1 MKTTV
6 KLSVLV
12 GLVLLALCLSL
23 AACERTPAQSGEQSS
38 EQTPAQSG
46 EQSSDQGEATGEIA
60 FALNEAGDGYVVT
73 GIGTFTGTE
82 LVIPSTY
89 EGLPVVEIAQEAF
102 KDCTQLTSVIF
113 PATIEQ
119 YIQVGDYAFAG
130 CTGLT
135 QITFPATAESYVK
148 IRLLS
153 LHDYAFAGCTGLTQV
168 TITATCNL
176 YDHVF
181 EGCTGL
187 ESATIHSSYGDTYLF
202 TNCTKLK
209 HVEFGQDVL
218 VDLYGLGHIEWSVDD
233 PDVVPEGAKG
243 VSSKQQ
249 YDENGEALYDEN
261 GEPIVE
267 YYAWAYL
274 PLESVKGGIIGSYS
288 YLSRYPN
295 LNSGNMTDYTLAEGC
310 QMIDGVMFATE
321 YDYDT
326 EQENVVAFWIDPLVE
341 SLDFVKL
348 SGIGEIDRYLLPN
361 CVNLTSITI
370 DSTAS
375 NFLSNI
381 PKLSLTDINFAGSIF
396 DWADKIGTYYGDS
409 CAIHCTDGDIS
420 KELGAALSCTYSIT
434 YYQMLYDMYAPFL
447 EDVEILEEYRVNYD
461 AVLAKKTAEEYES
474 YAEYANAAKGSE
486 EYELYQE
493 YLAYRTVNS
502 RFNTTRYRRLN
513 DLLAMYRYYKGIEE
527 SSIDVE
533 AAIRDFKNV
542 HLPLLESTFSCT
554 VEYEPGKEGDLT
566 AVTNANRGQLP
577 DTLRN
582 LVRIFAKLSDP
593 NCPKTPAEAKALYE
607 QAVAAM
613 IEPGYITQEELNE
626 RLPSVE

>member
-6 KLSVLV
+6 KLSLLT
-12 GLVLLALCLSL
+12 GLMLLVLCLCL
-23 AACERTPAQSGEQSS
+23 AACGQDPSTDEGQTTGQDAEQMLGEL
-38 EQTPAQSG
+38 AYV
-46 EQSSDQGEATGEIA
+46 
-60 FALNEAGDGYVVT
+60 LNEAGDGYVVT
-73 GIGTFTGTE
+73 GIATFTGTE

-102 KDCTQLTSVIF
+102 KDCTQLTSV
-113 PATIEQ
+113 
-119 YIQVGDYAFAG
+119 
-130 CTGLT
+130 
-135 QITFPATAESYVK
+135 TFPAAIEHYIWVG
-148 IRLLS
+148 
-153 LHDYAFAGCTGLTQV
+153 DYAFAGCTGLTQV
-168 TITATCNL
+168 TIPATCRL
-176 YDHVF
+176 YNRVF

-187 ESATIHSSYGDTYLF
+187 ESATIHSSYWGFQQF

-209 HVEFGQDVL
+209 HVEFGQDVS
-218 VDLYGLGHIEWSVDD
+218 VNLYSLGHIKWSVDD
-233 PDVVPEGAKG
+233 PNVVPEGAEY
-243 VSSKQQ
+243 VYAEQQ

-267 YYAWAYL
+267 YYAWVAYL
-274 PLESVKGGIIGSYS
+274 PLESVKGGIIDAYS
-288 YLSRYPN
+288 YLSLYPN
-295 LNSGNMTDYTLAEGC
+295 LNSGNVTDYTLAEGC

-321 YDYDT
+321 YDFDT
-326 EQENVVAFWIDPLVE
+326 DQENVVAFWIDPLVE

-348 SGIGEIDRYLLPN
+348 SEIGNINKNSSYLTN
-361 CVNLTSITI
+361 CVNLKSITI

-420 KELGAALSCTYSIT
+420 KELGAALSCTDTGLSNNTNLYAT
-434 YYQMLYDMYAPFL
+434 YVYFL
-447 EDVEILEEYRVNYD
+447 KDVEALEEYKANYD

-474 YAEYANAAKGSE
+474 YAEYANAAEGSE
-486 EYELYQE
+486 EYDLYQE
-493 YLAYRTVNS
+493 YLEYRSAKS
-502 RFNTTRYRRLN
+502 RFETTRNRRLN
-513 DLLAMYRYYKGIEE
+513 DLVHMYGYYKGFEE

-533 AAIRDFKNV
+533 AAIHDFKNV
-542 HLPLLESTFSCT
+542 HLPLLESIFGCT

-566 AVTNANRGQLP
+566 AVTNMDQLP

-582 LVRIFAKLSDP
+582 LVRFFAELSDP
-593 NCPKTPAEAKALYE
+593 NCPKTPAEAKTLYE

-626 RLPSVE
+626 RITR